1 MSETSHIPTLFYA
14 VAFVALLIFA
24 YSMRR
29 LFTVRVGRE
38 EKYRSSD
45 LFSRVSNA
53 LVFGVGQRKVFSRRF
68 TFASVMHFCLGW
80 GFIELFFA
88 TTVDFF
94 VARGWLLAYLPQKD
108 TPWFAWLND
117 LGGLLLLIGL
127 LMALYRRYV
136 DRPKPLP
143 QQALRGRDN
152 FLGDTGI
159 LLFLVLLV
167 IGGFLAEAAR
177 LSIETPDTAAY
188 SFVGNRLAAL
198 GSEAAWASSE
208 RLIWWFHAITS
219 LLFIAVLPLTK
230 MFHSLAVIAN
240 VAVSDRGSRGLVRP
254 MHVSEMMEDPDADL
268 DAISLGANQAS
279 DFTWKQLLDSVS
291 CTECAR
297 CTSVCPA
304 YATGRPL
311 SPMKLITDIR
321 HDLYE
326 RELKKLREIP
336 SLVGERIRVEELW
349 SCTSCGACAEVCPV
363 MIDHV
368 PTFTDMRRYLVLSEG
383 QPPDQATK
391 ALEGMTNRGNPWAL
405 PQSDRMKWAQE
416 SGLEVPVMAD
426 KKRAEVLYWVGCAGA
441 YDSRNQQ
448 IARAM
453 VQLLQ
458 AAEVDFAVLG
468 EEECCTGD
476 SARRLGD
483 EYLFETLAMQN
494 IETIDKYEFDE
505 IVTTCPHCQL
515 TLGTEYRDFGAE
527 YKVKH
532 HSQLISELIGAGRLE
547 VAAASDRKVTFHDP
561 CYLGRYGGEFAAP
574 RDLLLQTVDSSAHLV
589 EMGQNREKSFCCGA
603 GGGNMWYEMKDDDRM
618 NLARS
623 RQAKATGAGTV
634 ATGCSFC
641 MIMLDDSVKVEGLE
655 GELEVKDV
663 AELVAENLKV
673 RA

>member
-1 MSETSHIPTLFYA
+1 MPEVSHIPTLFYV

-24 YSMRR
+24 YNMRL

-45 LFSRVSNA
+45 ASSRILNA
-53 LVFGVGQRKVFSRRF
+53 LLFGVGQRKVFSRRF
-68 TFASVMHFCLGW
+68 TYASLMHFCLGW

-94 VARGWLLAYLPQKD
+94 VARGWFVAYLPQKD

-117 LGGLLLLIGL
+117 FGGILLLAGL
-127 LMALYRRYV
+127 LMALYRRYA
-136 DRPKPLP
+136 DRPQPLP
-143 QQALRGRDN
+143 QRAFSGRGN
-152 FLGDTGI
+152 LLGDTGI
-159 LLFLVLLV
+159 LVFLVILV
-167 IGGFLAEAAR
+167 VGGFLAEAAR
-177 LSIETPDTAAY
+177 LSIEAPETEAY
-188 SFVGNRLAAL
+188 SFVGYRLAAL
-198 GSEAAWASSE
+198 GTEAMWASSE
-208 RLIWWFHAITS
+208 RFIWWSHAITS

-240 VAVSDRGSRGLVRP
+240 VALSDRGSRGLVRP
-254 MHVSEMMEDPDADL
+254 MHVSEMMEDPEADL
-268 DAISLGANQAS
+268 EAISLGANRAT

-326 RELKKLREIP
+326 RELKKVPEIP
-336 SLVGERIRVEELW
+336 SLVGDRIRVEELW

-363 MIDHV
+363 LIDHV
-368 PTFTDMRRYLVLSEG
+368 PTFTDMRRFLVLSEG
-383 QPPDQATK
+383 QPPEQATS

-405 PQSDRMKWAQE
+405 PQKERMKWAQE

-448 IARAM
+448 IVRAM

-468 EEECCTGD
+468 EEESCTGD

-494 IETIDKYEFDE
+494 IETIDKYEFDQ

-515 TLGTEYRDFGAE
+515 ALGTEYRDFGAD

-532 HSQLISELIGAGRLE
+532 HSELISELIDTGRLR
-547 VAAASDRKVTFHDP
+547 VSASGDSKVTFHDP

-574 RDLLLQTVDSSAHLV
+574 RNLILQTLDASSRFV
-589 EMGQNREKSFCCGA
+589 EMDQSREKSFCCGA
-603 GGGNMWYEMKDDDRM
+603 GGGNMWYEMEDSDRM
-618 NLARS
+618 NLARI
-623 RQAKATGAGTV
+623 RQAKATGATTV

-655 GELEVKDV
+655 SELEVKDV
-663 AELVAENLKV
+663 AELVAQNL
-673 RA
+673 RL